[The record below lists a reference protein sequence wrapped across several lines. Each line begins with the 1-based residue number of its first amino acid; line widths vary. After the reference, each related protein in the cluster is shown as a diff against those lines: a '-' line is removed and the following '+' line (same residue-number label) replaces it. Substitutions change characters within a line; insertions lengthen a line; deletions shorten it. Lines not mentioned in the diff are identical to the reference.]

1 MFKGTGGSLVLI
13 GKARHIV
20 IDDNI
25 RFAGKS
31 GMLAKSKEVCA
42 ADTFWVATGAA
53 AGALF
58 LDAASLDW
66 PQPAA
71 MSERESKRD
80 AAKFM
85 SFSFFVYLFC
95 NLVMGRTG
103 KTPCKDAVPGLC
115 YIDIKEKSPG

>member
-85 SFSFFVYLFC
+85 SFFIFRIPL
-95 NLVMGRTG
+95 L
-103 KTPCKDAVPGLC
+103 
-115 YIDIKEKSPG
+115 